1 MRIVGGV
8 GRRECARKVAGA
20 LALRPFPLHILRG
33 ITAGGDPA
41 RSRIIV
47 TRMPLRHRDLHG
59 YEKGNRVSRLWLVV
73 PFAGA
78 AFVSACGPVDQQSVE
93 AAIRERVRQYEAA
106 YNAGDADAVA
116 AIYAV
121 DGTHTYALG
130 FTHRG
135 RPEIADGLRELFAGP
150 FKGTRLTITPLH
162 IRALSSD
169 VAVEE
174 ASFSFSGLKEPGG
187 TDLPP
192 MTGLCAGVYQKQ
204 GDLWFAAA
212 VQCMVPPPTSPPR

>member
-1 MRIVGGV
+1 MNT
-8 GRRECARKVAGA
+8 
-20 LALRPFPLHILRG
+20 PL
-33 ITAGGDPA
+33 
-41 RSRIIV
+41 
-47 TRMPLRHRDLHG
+47 
-59 YEKGNRVSRLWLVV
+59 LVE
-73 PFAGA
+73 P
-78 AFVSACGPVDQQSVE
+78 
-93 AAIRERVRQYEAA
+93 AIRERVRQYEAA

-135 RPEIADGLRELFAGP
+135 RHEIANGLRELFAGP
-150 FKGTRLTITPLH
+150 FKGTRITINPLH

-174 ASFSFSGLKEPGG
+174 ASFSVTGLKEPGG
-187 TDLPP
+187 TDLLPV
-192 MTGLCAGVYQKQ
+192 TGICIGACQKQ

-212 VQCMVPPPTSPPR
+212 VQCMVPPPAPGPR